1 MSPRPRKA
9 SDDEIYAAAYRAM
22 LRLTPAQLTLAEIAR
37 EAGVT
42 AGALV
47 QRFGSKRDL
56 MLRLMEQFGEATPS
70 MFDDLRARHPSPLA
84 ALRAYAASMARMGE
98 TPASLAHHLSYL
110 QLDFTDPDFHRHAR
124 RQAVFTQ
131 SALESIVEDAR
142 ARGELRRDADA
153 PTIARLVQAV
163 VGGALLSWGFLREGS
178 ASSWVARDVDA
189 VLEPWLAPAQNA

>member
-9 SDDEIYAAAYRAM
+9 SDDEIYAAAHRAM

-70 MFDDLRARHPSPLA
+70 MFDELRARHPSPLA
-84 ALRAYAASMARMGE
+84 ALRAYAKGMAHMGA
-98 TPASLAHHLSYL
+98 TPAALAHHLSYL
-110 QLDFTDPDFHRHAR
+110 QLDFTDPDFHQHAR
-124 RQAVFTQ
+124 QQAVSTQ
-131 SALESIVEDAR
+131 AALESIVSDAR
-142 ARGELRRDADA
+142 AAGELLPVADA
-153 PTIARLVQAV
+153 PTLARLVQAV
-163 VGGALLSWGFLREGS
+163 VAGALLSWGFLREGS
-178 ASSWVARDVDA
+178 AVAWVAREVDA
-189 VLEPWLAPAQNA
+189 LLSPWVPHAQNE